1 MAEQIDALLSSVAF
15 LSSFR
20 TKARP
25 NRLTPRYFGVV
36 GMVLG
41 LLLGVIWRIASSVFT
56 PAIASIVVVGADI
69 FLTYGLH
76 YDAIADCGD
85 GLFAHMTT
93 ERRLEVMR
101 QPTIGSFGTVA
112 VLLVILLRVAS
123 LATISASPA
132 LLVGLLGISRSM
144 MAIAIGRGNYARPN
158 GGMATIF
165 LGAMS
170 KGADFAI
177 ALPVMML
184 SIVLVLS
191 GAGVFAGLVAL
202 LVAFAIAA
210 YFFRRGVS
218 LLGGFTGD
226 LVGGSGILFETVA
239 LLVLSAKGLR

>member
-25 NRLTPRYFGVV
+25 SRLTPRYFGVV
-36 GMVLG
+36 GMLLG
-41 LLLGVIWRIASSVFT
+41 LLLGLIWRIASSVFT
-56 PAIASIVVVGADI
+56 PAIAAIVVVGADI

-85 GLFAHMTT
+85 GLFAHMKT

-101 QPTIGSFGTVA
+101 QPAIGSFGATA
-112 VLLVILLRVAS
+112 VLLVILLRVTS
-123 LATISASPA
+123 LATISVSPA
-132 LLVGLLGISRSM
+132 LLVGLLGMSRSM
-144 MAIAIGRGNYARPN
+144 MALAVGRGNYARPN
-158 GGMATIF
+158 GGMASIF

-170 KGADFAI
+170 GGADFAVV
-177 ALPVMML
+177 LPVMAL
-184 SIVLVLS
+184 SIVLVLI

-202 LVAFAIAA
+202 LVALGSTA
-210 YFFRRGVS
+210 YFYRRGVS

-239 LLVLSAKGLR
+239 LLVLTAKGLR